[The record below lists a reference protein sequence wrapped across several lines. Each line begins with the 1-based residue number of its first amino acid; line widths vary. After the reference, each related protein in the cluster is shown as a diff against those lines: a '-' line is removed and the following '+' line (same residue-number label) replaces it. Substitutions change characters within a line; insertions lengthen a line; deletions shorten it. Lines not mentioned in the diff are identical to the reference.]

1 MRRMFVLT
9 MALAAAAAAP
19 AAAQFAGMPVWN
31 SPKGGTGL
39 TISGDYGKP
48 SDDAG
53 GGNAF
58 GARAAVGFSR
68 LTLTAGLSSFE
79 PEGAPDRATS
89 FAGTVALRLIGGA
102 LLPVNVNVIA
112 GAGTAQDVPLSA
124 LTTADITTIVA
135 GGGVSVTLPVPGFSI
150 EPYLSVTNRWN
161 KYTGLDTESDIG
173 WTLGANVG
181 LGLLGLHAAY
191 DSQKRFGTTG
201 GVLGVGAHIGFSVP
215 GL

>member
-1 MRRMFVLT
+1 
-9 MALAAAAAAP
+9 
-19 AAAQFAGMPVWN
+19 MPVWN

-53 GGNAF
+53 GGSAF
-58 GARAAVGFSR
+58 GARAALGFSR
-68 LTLTAGLSSFE
+68 LTVSAGLSSYE
-79 PEGAPDRATS
+79 PEGASERITSYGATL
-89 FAGTVALRLIGGA
+89 AIRLIGGA
-102 LLPVNVNVIA
+102 LLPVNVNIIG
-112 GAGTAQDVPLSA
+112 GAATTSDVSLG
-124 LTTADITTIVA
+124 LTTGDLTTIVA

-161 KYTGLDTESDIG
+161 RVSALGTSDTESDIG

-181 LGLLGLHAAY
+181 LGMFGLHAAY
-191 DSQKRFGTTG
+191 DSQDRFGTAGTA
-201 GVLGVGAHIGFSVP
+201 GVLGVGAHIGLTIP

>member
-1 MRRMFVLT
+1 
-9 MALAAAAAAP
+9 
-19 AAAQFAGMPVWN
+19 
-31 SPKGGTGL
+31 
-39 TISGDYGKP
+39 
-48 SDDAG
+48 
-53 GGNAF
+53 
-58 GARAAVGFSR
+58 
-68 LTLTAGLSSFE
+68 
-79 PEGAPDRATS
+79 
-89 FAGTVALRLIGGA
+89 
-102 LLPVNVNVIA
+102 VNVNAIA
-112 GAGTAQDVPLSA
+112 GAGTAQDVPLGV

-191 DSQKRFGTTG
+191 DSQDRFGPAGTA
-201 GVLGVGAHIGFSVP
+201 GVLGVGVHIGFSVP

>member
-1 MRRMFVLT
+1 MRRTFVLT

-39 TISGDYGKP
+39 TINGDYGKP

-58 GARAAVGFSR
+58 GARVAVGISR

-79 PEGAPDRATS
+79 FEGASDRSTS

-102 LLPVNVNVIA
+102 LLPVNVNAIA
-112 GAGTAQDVPLSA
+112 GAGTAQDVPLGL

-215 GL
+215 CL

>member
-79 PEGAPDRATS
+79 FEGASDRTTS

-102 LLPVNVNVIA
+102 LLPVNVNAIA
-112 GAGTAQDVPLSA
+112 GAGTAQDVPLGL

-201 GVLGVGAHIGFSVP
+201 GVLGVGAHVGFSVP